1 MRKFSKTNY
10 PTNFMQLKGL
20 VRFFTVALVLICI
33 YQLSFTWM
41 VHSHENKMEDKASA
55 WVKASYATPEQ
66 KYAGNLEQQKLYA
79 DSLEIIER
87 NQVRHLLDS
96 TRNDKIGPFGMT
108 TYQKAKNSELMLGL
122 DLQGGMS
129 VTMEVGLDGLV
140 HALSNYSKDASI
152 NQAIDQAKAIKAN
165 DNTDFI
171 SLFADQWK
179 KVSNGKKLAPFFAQ
193 KSNKEL
199 TYESTDDQVFIY
211 LRKQAKAAFTN
222 TYKILRTRID
232 RFGLSSPTIN
242 PDEAKGIITIEL
254 AGVNDAERVRHY
266 LQSTANLQF
275 FEVYNIS
282 EIGADFQ
289 KVDGLL
295 AKAGGHADQKDT
307 AAAAAATTAAATAAT
322 TQAPKADTGN
332 TSLSALEQTATDTN
346 ATFAD
351 SSKTATG
358 AVDSAKLIREKYPF
372 SSMFLD
378 IARPYQDE
386 QGHVGYPSYV
396 GLVSKADTAKL
407 NKLLASDIVKAAFPS
422 NLVFMYGK
430 PDEKDTKMN
439 GVLTL
444 YAIKT
449 LDNGQARL
457 EGDHITDASQG
468 NNQMG
473 QVTVNM
479 KMDESGARIWADMTK
494 KNVGRPIAIVLDNI
508 VYSAPNVNGEI
519 TGGSSEITGSYTVAE
534 AQDMAN
540 ILESG
545 KLPAPAKIVQ
555 EQIVGPTLG
564 QAAVTGGMISF
575 GLSFVVIF
583 ALMLLYFNTAG
594 WIANIALTLNLLF
607 TIGVLSSLG
616 FTLTAPGIAALVL
629 TVGMAVDTNVII
641 FERIKEELVRGK
653 GYLHAVE
660 DGYKRSYAPVLDA
673 HVTTLLTAIILF
685 YFGLGPVLGFA
696 TTQII
701 GILLSLF
708 CGILV
713 SRLVS
718 DIYTNKQRHFNYF
731 TKISKKVFA
740 HRAIPFVKYR
750 KVTYIIS
757 IFVVILGVA
766 SFFNGFNEGV
776 EFSGGRSYTVKFEKA
791 PNQDKVRDDLKALF
805 KDAPIIKTV
814 NVPEQL
820 NITTSYLIHETGK
833 DVDAKVEQELYKGL
847 QSFLPEATTF
857 ASFKNTYI
865 QSSQTVLPTISKDL
879 KAGATKAT
887 VFAII
892 VICLYIFIRFRD
904 WRFSLGTIVSLLHD
918 VLVTLIVFSFFRNI
932 VPFPL
937 EIDQHFIAA
946 VLTVIGFSM
955 NDTVIVYDRIR
966 EDAGI
971 LHTLD
976 KETIINKAINET
988 LSRTIMTSLTVF
1000 LSILILFIFGG
1011 EVVRGFAFAMLI
1023 GVITGTYSS
1032 IFVAAP
1038 ILIDFAKDKPLGKV
1052 KDHSVMERKHHE
1064 KLHAGD
1070 AKAN

>member
-1 MRKFSKTNY
+1 
-10 PTNFMQLKGL
+10 MQLKGL

-41 VHSHENKMEDKASA
+41 VHSHENKMDKKASA
-55 WVKASYATPEQ
+55 WVKANYATPEQ

-79 DSLEIIER
+79 DSLEVIQKA
-87 NQVRHLLDS
+87 QVRHLLDS
-96 TRNDKIGPFGMT
+96 TRNSKVGLFGLT
-108 TYQKAKNSELMLGL
+108 TYQKAKDSELMLGL

-140 HALSNYSKDASI
+140 HALTNYSKDPSI
-152 NQAIDQAKAIKAN
+152 NAAIDQAKAIKAN

-171 SLFADQWK
+171 SLFAEQWK

-199 TYESTDDQVFIY
+199 TYESTDDQVLLY

-282 EIGADFQ
+282 EIGQDFQ

-295 AKAGGHADQKDT
+295 AKAGVKNEDKDT
-307 AAAAAATTAAATAAT
+307 AAVASVAPATTTAAATTA
-322 TQAPKADTGN
+322 KADTGN
-332 TSLSALEQTATDTN
+332 TSLSALEKTATDTN

-351 SSKTATG
+351 SDKTASGT
-358 AVDSAKLIREKYPF
+358 VDSAKLIREKYPF

-386 QGHVGYPSYV
+386 QGRVGYPSYI
-396 GLVSKADTAKL
+396 GMVSKSDTAKL
-407 NKLLASDIVKAAFPS
+407 NKLLQSDIVKSAFPS

-430 PDEKDTKMN
+430 PDEKDTKMS

-479 KMDESGARIWADMTK
+479 KMDESGSRIWADMTK
-494 KNVGRPIAIVLDNI
+494 KNVGKPIAIVLDNI
-508 VYSAPNVNGEI
+508 VYSAPNVSNEI
-519 TGGSSEITGSYTVAE
+519 TGGNSEITGSYTVAE

-564 QAAVTGGMISF
+564 QAAVSGGMISF

-718 DIYTNKQRHFNYF
+718 DIYTNKQRHFEYF

-740 HRAIPFVKYR
+740 HRAIPFVRYR

-757 IFVVILGVA
+757 VFVLLLGVA
-766 SFFNGFNEGV
+766 SIFNGFNEGV

-791 PNQDKVRDDLKALF
+791 PNQDKIRDDLKALF

-833 DVDAKVEQELYKGL
+833 DVDAKVEQLLYKGL
-847 QSFLPEATTF
+847 QPYLPQATTF

-918 VLVTLIVFSFFRNI
+918 VFVTLIVFSFFRNI

-1000 LSILILFIFGG
+1000 LTILILFIFGG

-1038 ILIDFAKDKPLGKV
+1038 ILIDFAKNKPLGKV

-1064 KLHAGD
+1064 KLHNGEASPK
-1070 AKAN
+1070 KA